1 MSTSAKMGSVDGSW
15 ERSRLWRKGASLLL
29 TLLGNAPI
37 SVAQSIND
45 MDKQG
50 LSVSPRTAMGSME
63 KALAYRAAAP
73 GSGLNMGHGSFVPHY
88 SLQQLS
94 GEWVPWSQGTSAS
107 TCHILDYV
115 LPLPVWCQGVSLKP
129 ADQKQMYREMQ
140 SRAPQDLSPK
150 WPCPEAWGGT

>member
-1 MSTSAKMGSVDGSW
+1 M
-15 ERSRLWRKGASLLL
+15 ASIFH
-29 TLLGNAPI
+29 NE
-37 SVAQSIND
+37 QSING
-45 MDKQG
+45 MDKHG
-50 LSVSPRTAMGSME
+50 LSLPSKLPMGSME

-140 SRAPQDLSPK
+140 SS
-150 WPCPEAWGGT
+150 TH